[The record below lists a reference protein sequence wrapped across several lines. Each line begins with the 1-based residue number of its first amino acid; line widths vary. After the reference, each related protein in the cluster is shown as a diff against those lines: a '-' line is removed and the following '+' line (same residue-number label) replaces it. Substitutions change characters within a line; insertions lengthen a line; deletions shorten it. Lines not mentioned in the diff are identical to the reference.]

1 MTKFIDLA
9 EVKKMISEKELKK
22 FGESVVGEKA
32 VASVNGKEQVGSV
45 VYRRKATYD
54 EPFERRA

>member
-9 EVKKMISEKELKK
+9 EVKKRISEKELDE
-22 FGESVVGEKA
+22 FGEAVSGEKA
-32 VASVNGKEQVGSV
+32 VASINGKEKVGNV

>member
-9 EVKKMISEKELKK
+9 AMKKIISEKELKK
-22 FGESVVGEKA
+22 FGESVHGQKA
-32 VASVNGKEQVGSV
+32 IASVNGKEQVGNV

-54 EPFERRA
+54 EPLERRA